1 MPARKRRHFFY
12 DHTGGGGFRFA
23 APFFACDAAAEKPS
37 AVFKRCSL
45 LSGLFRPPDT
55 VSSMFLSL
63 VSALALL
70 SSPPSVPQ
78 EGPISTAAPTA
89 EAADSQRFREAV
101 AYANPMPRGA
111 PEGDYPLVA
120 WCEALVNGHV
130 ALGESLTNADPLD
143 QDIIRLGKLEAVDF
157 RAALQAAEPRQ
168 NAASRAAARAAAA
181 EASAKWAPLVDQ
193 EEAVRSQAF
202 GLFFGL
208 PGRCEHA
215 ARRLRDNITTPPAT
229 PADVGLE

>member
-1 MPARKRRHFFY
+1 MF
-12 DHTGGGGFRFA
+12 
-23 APFFACDAAAEKPS
+23 
-37 AVFKRCSL
+37 
-45 LSGLFRPPDT
+45 
-55 VSSMFLSL
+55 VSF

-70 SSPPSVPQ
+70 SSSSPALQ
-78 EGPISTAAPTA
+78 EGPIATASPAA
-89 EAADSQRFREAV
+89 EATESQQFREAV

-111 PEGDYPLVA
+111 PAADYPLVA

-130 ALGESLTNADPLD
+130 ALGETLTNGDPLD
-143 QDIIRLGKLEAVDF
+143 AEIIRLGKLEAADF

-168 NAASRAAARAAAA
+168 NAASRASARAAAA
-181 EASAKWAPLVDQ
+181 EASAKWAPLKDQ
-193 EEAVRSQAF
+193 DETVRSQAF

-215 ARRLRDNITTPPAT
+215 ARRIRENITTPPAT

>member
-1 MPARKRRHFFY
+1 MLI
-12 DHTGGGGFRFA
+12 T
-23 APFFACDAAAEKPS
+23 
-37 AVFKRCSL
+37 
-45 LSGLFRPPDT
+45 
-55 VSSMFLSL
+55 L
-63 VSALALL
+63 VSALML
-70 SSPPSVPQ
+70 STQTPAPAQDSGGVV
-78 EGPISTAAPTA
+78 STAPGA
-89 EAADSQRFREAV
+89 EAVETERFREAV

-130 ALGESLTNADPLD
+130 ALGETLTNADPLD
-143 QDIIRLGKLEAVDF
+143 QDIIRLGKLEAADF
-157 RAALQAAEPRQ
+157 RAALDAAKPRQ
-168 NAASRAAARAAAA
+168 SDASRAAARAAAA
-181 EASAKWAPLVDQ
+181 EAAAKWTPLVGQ

-215 ARRLRDNITTPPAT
+215 ARRIRDNITTPPAT